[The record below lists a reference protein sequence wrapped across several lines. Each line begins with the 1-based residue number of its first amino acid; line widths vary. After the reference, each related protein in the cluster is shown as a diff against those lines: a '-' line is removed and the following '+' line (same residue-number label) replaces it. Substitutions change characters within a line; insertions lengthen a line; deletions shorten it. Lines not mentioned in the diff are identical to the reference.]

1 MAMNRTEAYDLS
13 LFDTQPITGTAVPKP
28 RREAPVP
35 AGNVIHLP
43 EQEVHRR
50 AHRRRS
56 PMRTLGFLTDLL
68 GMLTIVTMMIFN
80 QVQLN
85 ELTNNINQAEKA
97 LGEQQSI
104 YVQLQMT
111 AQDGKS
117 MTDVEKYAEQ
127 ALGMKPISEGQIT
140 YIALNDSDS
149 GEVLHD
155 AGQGNWWDQ
164 VVRFLSGLLS

>member
-1 MAMNRTEAYDLS
+1 MGYDQNNS
-13 LFDTQPITGTAVPKP
+13 FYNTDGQNDQSWRDQTNIYQTPREQPTPMGSSSRG
-28 RREAPVP
+28 RRKRGWLA
-35 AGNVIHLP
+35 
-43 EQEVHRR
+43 
-50 AHRRRS
+50 
-56 PMRTLGFLTDLL
+56 GFLTVLL
-68 GMLTIVTMMIFN
+68 GMLAIVTMMILN

-85 ELTNNINQAEKA
+85 ELTTSINQAEKA
-97 LGEQQSI
+97 LDEQQSI

-117 MTDVEKYAEQ
+117 MTDMEKYAEQ

-140 YIALNDSDS
+140 YITLNDSDS